1 MTSGPDMQVLDR
13 LMTASP
19 VIPVLTLTDAGRAV
33 VLAQTLVKAGLGV
46 LEVTLRTDQA
56 LAAIRRIADE
66 VPEAVVGAGTVVAA
80 EDFDRVTEAGG
91 QFAVSPGATS
101 ALYERARQLDLPFLP
116 GVATAGEVMNG
127 LDAGWRRFKLFPAA
141 ASGGIALLKSLYGP
155 FPDVAFCP
163 TGGIG
168 PDDFR
173 EYLALPNVRCVGG
186 SWMVP
191 TDAVEGGDW
200 ARIEGL
206 ARACVEQKT
215 TLTG

>member
-1 MTSGPDMQVLDR
+1 MTSSSDMQALDR

-19 VIPVLTLTDAGRAV
+19 VIPVLTLHDAGRAV
-33 VLAQTLVKAGLGV
+33 SLAQTLVSAGLGV

-56 LAAIRRIADE
+56 LDSIRRIADE
-66 VPEAVVGAGTVVAA
+66 VPDAIVGAGTILAA
-80 EDFDRVTEAGG
+80 EDFDRVAEAGG
-91 QFAVSPGATS
+91 QFAVSPGAT
-101 ALYERARQLDLPFLP
+101 AGLYERAGSVGLPFLP

-141 ASGGIALLKSLYGP
+141 ASGGIALLKSFYGP

-173 EYLALPNVRCVGG
+173 GYLGLPNVRCVGG

-191 TDAVEGGDW
+191 ADAVEGGDW
-200 ARIEGL
+200 ARIEKL
-206 ARACVEQKT
+206 ARECVDKKQH
-215 TLTG
+215 

>member
-1 MTSGPDMQVLDR
+1 MQVLDR

-19 VIPVLTLTDAGRAV
+19 VIPVLTLDDAGRAV
-33 VLAQTLVKAGLGV
+33 ALAQTLVSGGLGV
-46 LEVTLRTDQA
+46 LEVTLRTERA

-66 VPEAVVGAGTVVAA
+66 VPEAIVGAGTITAADHLEQVA
-80 EDFDRVTEAGG
+80 EAGG
-91 QFAVSPGATS
+91 QFAISPGATAS
-101 ALYERARQLDLPFLP
+101 LYERARQLELPFLP
-116 GVATAGEVMNG
+116 GVATAGEVMDG
-127 LDAGWRRFKLFPAA
+127 LDAGWCRFKLFPAA
-141 ASGGIALLKSLYGP
+141 ASGGIALLKSLHGP

-191 TDAVEGGDW
+191 AAAVEGGDW
-200 ARIEGL
+200 VRIEEL
-206 ARACVEQKT
+206 ARACAGQASS
-215 TLTG
+215 G